1 MPSYKTYTTEQY
13 TKFLKNSTSNNF
25 GLSDDKL
32 ADWFM
37 AQAGAVPVIN
47 SYGVT
52 KENLLSTYIPK
63 IKEYQGEAAFF
74 LFYTVTEGGGAGN
87 WINHY
92 QNDTSSTGLGCLID
106 DLEYCKSIDDNYP
119 GYPVAMTAQ
128 EVAGTPP
135 QENINQAQQVY
146 RECGKGTIGSII
158 MPSTMAG
165 NAWVFAE
172 NWCLEN
178 QGSRPPA
185 VYFGNPYDLMINT
198 IKGSGA
204 DPFGGGSGGGG
215 GGSID
220 EGLPGN
226 NAPTQTTPTVDTSE
240 LMTAFEALTNV
251 VKQQIEKLKDVS
263 DSNVYPLSLNK
274 MYQANK
280 YYKLTKMMNLTR
292 VTLSRE
298 ILDDIIKTIQDAV
311 KNAENSAENLQPS
324 NKNENVDTNPPEPP
338 SGGGSGETSELD
350 NYINKSI
357 AHMKDLQ
364 TRGFT
369 YSMDARWG
377 ATSRDCSSAV
387 CESYNL
393 GNGNTVTMD
402 STQLPNHGFEKVVE
416 NPYMADGWSAQR
428 GDVFIL
434 YPNGSSPAASAGAAG
449 HTGIFIDNVN
459 IIHMN
464 YASNG
469 VSIDHCANVFSSYYG
484 LNVWRPTRAN

>member
-1 MPSYKTYTTEQY
+1 MPSYKTYSTEQY
-13 TKFLKNSTSNNF
+13 TSFLKNSTSNNF

-32 ADWFM
+32 AEWFM
-37 AQAGAVPVIN
+37 GQAGAKPVIN

-52 KENLLSTYIPK
+52 KQNLLSTYIPK

-92 QNDTSSTGLGCLID
+92 MSDTSSTGLGCLID
-106 DLEYCKSIDDNYP
+106 DLEYCKSIDNNYP
-119 GYPVAMTAQ
+119 GYPVAMTAP

-135 QENINQAQQVY
+135 QENINQAQEVY
-146 RECGKGTIGSII
+146 KQCGKGTIGSII

-172 NWCLEN
+172 NWCLQN

-185 VYFGNPYDLMINT
+185 VYFGNPYDHMIKT
-198 IKGSGA
+198 IKDAGV
-204 DPFGGGSGGGG
+204 DPFGGGAG
-215 GGSID
+215 GGSTD
-220 EGLPGN
+220 EGTPGN

-240 LMTAFEALTNV
+240 LMAAFDDLMKV
-251 VKQQIEKLKDVS
+251 VKEQIEKLKEVS

-274 MYQANK
+274 LFQANK

-298 ILDDIIKTIQDAV
+298 LLDEIIKTIQDAV
-311 KNAENSAENLQPS
+311 DNAENSAEDLKAT
-324 NKNENVDTNPPEPP
+324 NKNENVDTTPPEPP
-338 SGGGSGETSELD
+338 AGGSANPDLD
-350 NYINKSI
+350 NYINKAI
-357 AHMKDLQ
+357 AHMKELQ
-364 TRGFT
+364 DKGFT

-377 ATSRDCSSAV
+377 PSSRDCSSAV

-402 STQLPNHGFEKVVE
+402 STQLPNHGFEKVVN
-416 NPYMADGWSAQR
+416 NPYMSPGWSAQR

-434 YPNGSSPAASAGAAG
+434 YPNGSTPAASGGAAG
-449 HTGIFIDNVN
+449 HTGIFIDNTN

-469 VSIDHCANVFSSYYG
+469 VSIDNCANVFSSYYG